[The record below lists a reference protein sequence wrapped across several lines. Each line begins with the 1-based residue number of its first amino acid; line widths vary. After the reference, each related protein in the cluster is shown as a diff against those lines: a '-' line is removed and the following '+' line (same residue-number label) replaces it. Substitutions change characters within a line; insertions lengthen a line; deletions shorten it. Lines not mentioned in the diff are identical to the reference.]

1 MPSESELR
9 GMVATLGTRLD
20 DADLHGVSAKDMPA
34 PVPQLSSHAQP
45 RAQPSRPQD
54 PRIRRE
60 PLMSQQAPAPHRC
73 LGAAPAESLPP
84 SRRFPDNQPFA
95 YLGAARAASPL
106 PSRRIPA
113 SPTTPPVAAGS
124 VRRRSPWGSGRQR
137 EKAKSARRRSPSPKL
152 MSRAGGKGA
161 ASTRRGEGWAPRS
174 PTVQAAAAAAAQR
187 RSSNRSPDGATARRR
202 ADPGSGRSGRKAK
215 QARASTS
222 GGRTPRRARSRLS
235 PDPHEQPLW
244 PQAQQLFKQDPP
256 VSPGRSSGGAAGGGV
271 REGGGAAHGVQ
282 YNQFEESMLQIALA
296 RSAEAESIKY
306 WEKHQEE
313 LLADAHS
320 RWVVKRRHASEQRE
334 RQGGL
339 NPARPMQTSPVFID
353 STLLVIM
360 FGSPW
365 LNEKDCKTLDQ
376 VCSKTALLVEAE
388 GRAMGLRA
396 SSSAAGAEEP

>member
-34 PVPQLSSHAQP
+34 PAAVPQLPSHAQP

-54 PRIRRE
+54 PRIRPD
-60 PLMSQQAPAPHRC
+60 PLLSQQAPAPHRRLRAAGAASPPPSRRIPVNQPVAY

-84 SRRFPDNQPFA
+84 SRGFPDNQWFA

-187 RSSNRSPDGATARRR
+187 RSSNRSPHGATVRRR
-202 ADPGSGRSGRKAK
+202 ADPGSGRSGMKAK

-235 PDPHEQPLW
+235 PDPHKQPRW

-256 VSPGRSSGGAAGGGV
+256 VSPGRSSGRAAGGGGH
-271 REGGGAAHGVQ
+271 RDWP
-282 YNQFEESMLQIALA
+282 L
-296 RSAEAESIKY
+296 
-306 WEKHQEE
+306 
-313 LLADAHS
+313 
-320 RWVVKRRHASEQRE
+320 
-334 RQGGL
+334 
-339 NPARPMQTSPVFID
+339 
-353 STLLVIM
+353 
-360 FGSPW
+360 
-365 LNEKDCKTLDQ
+365 
-376 VCSKTALLVEAE
+376 
-388 GRAMGLRA
+388 
-396 SSSAAGAEEP
+396 